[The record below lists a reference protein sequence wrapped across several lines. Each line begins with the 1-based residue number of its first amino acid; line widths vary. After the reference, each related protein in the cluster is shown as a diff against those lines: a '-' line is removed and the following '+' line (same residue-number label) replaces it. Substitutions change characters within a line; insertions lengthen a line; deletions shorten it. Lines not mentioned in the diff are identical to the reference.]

1 MKTII
6 ISEEMERKIF
16 QHYISEAISEG
27 DIRLE
32 VIKYLKDNYLP
43 ADKTILNKDGEQE
56 SAPLV
61 IWLDKTTKQP
71 FKTITL
77 EKLFWKIQDVFQ
89 NIKDDKKE
97 RDEFLWDT
105 IKAWYSNTYNPN
117 TGNLIK

>member
-16 QHYISEAISEG
+16 QHFINEAVSDG

-32 VIKYLKDNYLP
+32 VIKYLKDNFVP
-43 ADKTILNKDGEQE
+43 ADKTIINKDGEQE

-77 EKLFWKIQDVFQ
+77 EKTFWKIQDKFQ
-89 NIKDDKKE
+89 NLKDDKKE
-97 RDEFLWDT
+97 RDEFLWET
-105 IKAWYSNTYNPN
+105 LKAWYNGNYNHS
-117 TGNLIK
+117 TGNIIK